1 MEEQVKYAR
10 SLVGRQFKHT
20 NGNIY
25 TVVMVTNTHST
36 PERLKRHPIDV
47 VYIGQNGKE
56 WSRELS
62 DWDRSFTPVDARDS
76 EILTKIKGSIVIW
89 YQMTASHEPEKIIF
103 THVPTEREVDEYFED
118 ACGGVY
124 KWWHG
129 EASIIMESL
138 KEFL

>member
-25 TVVMVTNTHST
+25 TVVMVTNTHG
-36 PERLKRHPIDV
+36 RLERHPIDV
-47 VYIGQNGKE
+47 IYIGQNGKE
-56 WSRELS
+56 WSRKLS

-89 YQMTASHEPEKIIF
+89 YQMTASHESERVVFAHI
-103 THVPTEREVDEYFED
+103 PTEREVNDYFMES
-118 ACGGVY
+118 CGGVY
-124 KWWHG
+124 KWWYG
-129 EASIIMESL
+129 EASINMESL